1 MAVKEPEKERERR
14 EESNAWITAHTAKTG
29 SEKDRE
35 PTQPGTAACK
45 HSSMAVSGESKE
57 Y

>member
-1 MAVKEPEKERERR
+1 MAVKEPEKERG